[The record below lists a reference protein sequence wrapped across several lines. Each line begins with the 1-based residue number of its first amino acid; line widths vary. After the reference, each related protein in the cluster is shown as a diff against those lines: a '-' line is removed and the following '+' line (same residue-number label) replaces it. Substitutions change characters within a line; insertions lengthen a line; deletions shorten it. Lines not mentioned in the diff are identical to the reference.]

1 MKDETVLYTDLIQ
14 LTLSGN
20 KEAYSKLYD
29 KTIQGVY
36 KTAHFLIE
44 DKMDV
49 DDVVQEIYIQL
60 YESLRKYDSE
70 KPFRPWLIGLAIK
83 QIHSYRRQR
92 WMRIRIIKKA
102 EEQRKPV
109 QIDFSNDVVSKISNK
124 KLIELIHKLPY
135 KLKQVII
142 LRYLHDYS
150 QEEVAQILH
159 IPIGTVKSRI
169 HAALKKLRQK
179 EQVEEIF
186 LGEVGNV
193 K

>member
-1 MKDETVLYTDLIQ
+1 MKAEIDYAHLIR

-20 KEAYSKLYD
+20 KEAYSELYD
-29 KTIQGVY
+29 VTIQEVY

-44 DKMDV
+44 DKTDV
-49 DDVVQEIYIQL
+49 DDVVQEVYIQL

-83 QIHSYRRQR
+83 QIHSYRRKR
-92 WMRIRIIKKA
+92 WMRLRIIKKA

-109 QIDFSNDVVSKISNK
+109 QIDFSNDVVSKISNQ

-142 LRYLHDYS
+142 LRYLHEYS

-186 LGEVGNV
+186 
-193 K
+193 

>member
-1 MKDETVLYTDLIQ
+1 MKGETVYTDLIR

-20 KEAYSKLYD
+20 KEAYSELYD
-29 KTIQGVY
+29 KTIQEVY

-44 DKMDV
+44 DKTDV
-49 DDVVQEIYIQL
+49 DDIVQEIYIQL
-60 YESLRKYDSE
+60 YESLRKNDIE

-83 QIHSYRRQR
+83 QIHSYRRKR
-92 WMRIRIIKKA
+92 WMRLRIVKKA
-102 EEQRKPV
+102 EEQRKPI
-109 QIDFSNDVVSKISNK
+109 QIDFSNDVVSKISNQ

-142 LRYLHDYS
+142 LRYLHDYT
-150 QEEVAQILH
+150 QEEVAHILH
-159 IPIGTVKSRI
+159 IPIGTVRSRI

>member
-1 MKDETVLYTDLIQ
+1 MKGETVYTDLIR

-29 KTIQGVY
+29 KTIQEVY

-70 KPFRPWLIGLAIK
+70 KPFRPWLIGLTIK
-83 QIHSYRRQR
+83 QIHSYRRKR
-92 WMRIRIIKKA
+92 WMRLRIVKKA

>member
-1 MKDETVLYTDLIQ
+1 MKGETVYTDLIR

-29 KTIQGVY
+29 KTIQEVY

-83 QIHSYRRQR
+83 QIHSYRRKR
-92 WMRIRIIKKA
+92 WMRLRIIKKA
-102 EEQRKPV
+102 EEQRKPE